1 MNEKNDYISVAEML
15 EYMQGHDKAQHMYN
29 DMTILRQTVL
39 DPVQSSKIYL
49 GRHHCIFEPLGNT
62 NLSQQANC
70 SKSFRP
76 SRT

>member
-39 DPVQSSKIYL
+39 DPCRAARSISDATTAFSNL
-49 GRHHCIFEPLGNT
+49 WET
-62 NLSQQANC
+62 NSLRLRA
-70 SKSFRP
+70 
-76 SRT
+76 SRSGCFTYR